1 MSPDAATP
9 RAARSTISQRLGQ
22 LPQDAR
28 WMLVGI
34 GLFALGTGLTLP
46 FLLVYLHE
54 VRGISTAV
62 AGLVIG
68 WIALAGLVAG
78 PIWGT
83 FIDRFGPRLALILA
97 LSVEATAVL
106 GLAFVTEV
114 WMAFAVA
121 TLLAV
126 GGSGGWPAQ
135 TAILS
140 RLVPSDER
148 PWLFGLQ
155 FMLLNLGIGIGGL
168 ISATLVDVTRPGT
181 FQLLYVIDAFSYL
194 AYIGVLFLLPKA
206 LGSAQVPSADDP
218 KVPSNPGD
226 TGGYRELIRDRVFL
240 RLVAVAT
247 LLVLFGYAQIEVG
260 LTAYATQVADV
271 PARWLGIAF
280 AANTGT
286 IVVAQLLVLSRLEG
300 RSRSRALAVCGL
312 AWGVSWLVIAASS
325 IASAAWLVLLCL
337 AFGAAVFAIGET
349 IWSPVF
355 PALVNDLAPDELRGR
370 YNAVSS
376 LAWNLGSVLGPVYA
390 GVLIG
395 SGHGSLWAVVT
406 VFGSLIGAAGALRLR
421 SHLTRQQDGRAATR
435 HDETSVDQSLL
446 GKVQG
451 DPSATMEE

>member
-1 MSPDAATP
+1 MTTDSARE
-9 RAARSTISQRLGQ
+9 RASQGAISQRLRQ
-22 LPQDAR
+22 LPPDAR

-54 VRGISTAV
+54 VRGISTPV

-68 WIALAGLVAG
+68 WIALAGLVTA

-83 FIDRFGPRLALILA
+83 FIDRYGPRLALIVA
-97 LSVEATAVL
+97 LGVEATAVL
-106 GLAFVTEV
+106 GLTFVTEV

-126 GGSGGWPAQ
+126 GGAGGWPAQ

-148 PWLFGLQ
+148 PWLFGAQ

-168 ISATLVDVTRPGT
+168 IAATLVDVDRPGT
-181 FQLLYVIDAFSYL
+181 FQVLYVIDAISYL
-194 AYIGVLFLLPKA
+194 AYIGVLFVLPKE
-206 LGSAQVPSADDP
+206 LGASQSSSGLADP
-218 KVPSNPGD
+218 D
-226 TGGYRELIRDRVFL
+226 TTLESDTFPVGGYRELIRDRVFL
-240 RLVAVAT
+240 RLVGVAT

-300 RSRSRALAVCGL
+300 RSRSRALAWCGL
-312 AWGVSWLVIAASS
+312 TWGLSWLVIAASG
-325 IASAAWLVLLCL
+325 AALAAWMVLLCL
-337 AFGAAVFAIGET
+337 ALGAALFAIGET

-390 GVLIG
+390 GALIG
-395 SGHGSLWAVVT
+395 SGRGGIWALVT
-406 VFGSLIGAAGALRLR
+406 VGGCLVGAAGAMRLR
-421 SHLTRQQDGRAATR
+421 SHLTEQQDGRART
-435 HDETSVDQSLL
+435 LL
-446 GKVQG
+446 GQG
-451 DPSATMEE
+451 DGTAGATMGE